1 MRFIRTALKAWGG
14 RKRGW
19 VEGWRGRGGVHSS
32 AVSLWPSQ
40 QQLKQ
45 VCVFNRGTE
54 GKTSLTW
61 FKLVTLDHTLTLH
74 LLEKTKA
81 S

>member
-1 MRFIRTALKAWGG
+1 MRFIRTALKAWGE

-19 VEGWRGRGGVHSS
+19 VEGWRGGGGVHSS
-32 AVSLWPSQ
+32 AVLLWPSQ

>member
-1 MRFIRTALKAWGG
+1 MGG
-14 RKRGW
+14 G
-19 VEGWRGRGGVHSS
+19 VEGEGGVHSS

>member
-1 MRFIRTALKAWGG
+1 MGREKEGMGG
-14 RKRGW
+14 G
-19 VEGWRGRGGVHSS
+19 VEEGGGVHSS

-45 VCVFNRGTE
+45 VCVFTRGTE